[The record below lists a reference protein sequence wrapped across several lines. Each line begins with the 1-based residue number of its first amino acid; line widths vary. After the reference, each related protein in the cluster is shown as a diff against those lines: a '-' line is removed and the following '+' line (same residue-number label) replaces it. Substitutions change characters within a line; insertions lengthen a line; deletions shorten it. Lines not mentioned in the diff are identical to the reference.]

1 MIPERHL
8 DIISGSL
15 GEHTDIGAVLVLL
28 FIVLLFIVHSP
39 PTRFFPKRLFFF
51 PCRLAGLRAFRGHS
65 TSLEVE
71 SGWWGIRWKTLGREH
86 MMV

>member
-15 GEHTDIGAVLVLL
+15 GEHTDIGVGLVLL

-39 PTRFFPKRLFFF
+39 PTRSSRNGYSSSLAVLRDFGRSEDI
-51 PCRLAGLRAFRGHS
+51 RLASRS
-65 TSLEVE
+65 SLDGGGYV
-71 SGWWGIRWKTLGREH
+71 GKRWGGNI
-86 MMV
+86 